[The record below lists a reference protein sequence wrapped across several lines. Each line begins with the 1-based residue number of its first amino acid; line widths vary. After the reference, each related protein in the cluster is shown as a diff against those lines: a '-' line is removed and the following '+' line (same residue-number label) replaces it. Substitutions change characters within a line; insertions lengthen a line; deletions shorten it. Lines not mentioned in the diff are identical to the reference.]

1 MRILVIEDE
10 VGIAHFLKEGLEEES
25 YAVDVAYDGTSG
37 LQIATDNAGEYDIM
51 LVDWMLPG
59 ISGIEICRQLRK
71 NGEQAPILMLTA
83 RDAVQDAVFALD
95 MGVDDYIKKPF
106 SFEELLAR
114 IRARLRNS
122 KEENTTLQSQ
132 DLVMDTAS
140 HQVFLKGKEVSLTQ
154 KEFALLEFLLR
165 NQNKVCSRTKII
177 HHVWDMHFDYD
188 TSVIDVYINALR
200 KKIDK
205 DSETSFVQTIRGVGY
220 IIRD

>member
-10 VGIAHFLKEGLEEES
+10 MGIANFLKEGLEEEA
-25 YAVDVAYDGTSG
+25 YAVDVAYDGTTG
-37 LQIATDNAGEYDIM
+37 LQLATDNAGEYDIM
-51 LVDWMLPG
+51 LIDWMLPG
-59 ISGIEICRQLRK
+59 VSGIEICRQLRK
-71 NGEQAPILMLTA
+71 GGEQTPILMLTA

-114 IRARLRNS
+114 IRARLRNV
-122 KEENTTLQSQ
+122 KEENTNLKSKN
-132 DLVMDTAS
+132 LVMDTAS
-140 HQVFLKGKEVSLTQ
+140 HQVFLNKKEVSLTQ

-205 DSETSFVQTIRGVGY
+205 NSEISFVQTIRGVGY